1 MSRTNDNR
9 VKLIVAALLAPLAAP
24 LVSSLL
30 LLENPLRTLFV
41 QTQVLVSPAVLA
53 TWLCILPLYLLLQ
66 RPGIANWWTAG
77 LTGAVA
83 LALLPLWIGLLSLAL
98 FGLAPPPSVRELATF
113 YADTWKAGLFLLS
126 APSAILTG
134 LAFHALVRAMGS
146 VVLAGK
152 WRQAP

>member
-1 MSRTNDNR
+1 MSRTTDNR

-30 LLENPLRTLFV
+30 LLANPLRTLFV
-41 QTQVLVSPAVLA
+41 QTQVLAVAAMA

-66 RPGIANWWTAG
+66 RRGLANWWTAG

-146 VVLAGK
+146 AVLAGK